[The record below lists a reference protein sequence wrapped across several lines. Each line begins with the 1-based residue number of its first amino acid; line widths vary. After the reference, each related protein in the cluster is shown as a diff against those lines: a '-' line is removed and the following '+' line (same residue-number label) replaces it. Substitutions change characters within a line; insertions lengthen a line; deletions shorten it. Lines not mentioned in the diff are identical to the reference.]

1 MVIEIINLVL
11 IMIFVLSLLNSLRHL
26 LFLIQVVIRNN
37 NKPDVE
43 EDEEEIPDEK
53 YMLSDKSLFL
63 LGLSISYIIGSLIIG
78 ITLN

>member
-1 MVIEIINLVL
+1 
-11 IMIFVLSLLNSLRHL
+11 MIFVLSLLNSLRHL